1 MYDLNIPEEGS
12 FEMQRFLLKLS
23 RKAIAEKLEIAEE
36 TLRKRINNPDEFTL
50 GNVKVLTEL
59 GFKFQI

>member
-1 MYDLNIPEEGS
+1 MYDLDVPEDDS

-23 RKAIAEKLEIAEE
+23 RKAIAEKLGIAEE
-36 TLRKRINNPDEFTL
+36 TLRKRIDNPDEFTL
-50 GNVKVLTEL
+50 GNIKVLLEL